1 MKRLIILF
9 FFIIS
14 CDKQI
19 NLDLINGY
27 WEIVSVSKNNEFV
40 KEYPFSNAVDFFI
53 IDSLNNGYRKKI
65 KPKINGSFEI
75 TLHEI
80 PISIKNNNNSYEIK
94 YYSTGNQ
101 YVETINKLDQN
112 MLVIKNSEGIIFSY
126 KRFEKYFDDGK

>member
-9 FFIIS
+9 FFLIS
-14 CDKQI
+14 CEKQI

-27 WEIVSVSKNNEFV
+27 WEIVSVSKNNKFF

-80 PISIKNNNNSYEIK
+80 PISINNNNNSNEIK
-94 YYSTGNQ
+94 YYSAGNQ

-112 MLVIKNSEGIIFSY
+112 ILVIKNSEGIIFSY

>member
-9 FFIIS
+9 FFIVS
-14 CDKQI
+14 SNKQI
-19 NLDLINGY
+19 NIDLINGY
-27 WEIVSVSKNNEFV
+27 WEIVSVSKNNEFI

-80 PISIKNNNNSYEIK
+80 PISIKNSNNFYEIK

-101 YVETINKLDQN
+101 YTETISKLDQN
-112 MLVIKNSEGIIFSY
+112 RLVIKNSEGIIFSY
-126 KRFEKYFDDGK
+126 KRFEKYFDNGK

>member
-94 YYSTGNQ
+94 YYSAGNQ
-101 YVETINKLDQN
+101 YVETISKLDQN
-112 MLVIKNSEGIIFSY
+112 RLVIKNSEGIIFSY

>member
-14 CDKQI
+14 CNKQI
-19 NLDLINGY
+19 NIDLINGY

-40 KEYPFSNAVDFFI
+40 KEYPFSNAVDFFM
-53 IDSLNNGYRKKI
+53 IDSLNNGFRKKI

-94 YYSTGNQ
+94 YFSAGNQ
-101 YVETINKLDQN
+101 YVETINRLDKN
-112 MLVIKNSEGIIFSY
+112 RLIIKNSEGIIFSY
-126 KRFEKYFDDGK
+126 KRFEKYFNDGK

>member
-9 FFIIS
+9 FFTLS
-14 CDKQI
+14 CNKQI

-27 WEIVSVSKNNEFV
+27 WEIVSVSKNNEFF

-80 PISIKNNNNSYEIK
+80 PISITNNNNSYEIN
-94 YYSTGNQ
+94 YYSAGNQ
-101 YVETINKLDQN
+101 YIETINKLDQN
-112 MLVIKNSEGIIFSY
+112 RLIIKNSEGIIFSY
-126 KRFEKYFDDGK
+126 KRFEKYFDNGK

>member
-19 NLDLINGY
+19 NVDLINGY
-27 WEIVSVSKNNEFV
+27 WEIVSVSKNNEFI
-40 KEYPFSNAVDFFI
+40 KEYPFSNAVDFFM

-80 PISIKNNNNSYEIK
+80 PISIKNSNNFYEIK

-101 YVETINKLDQN
+101 YTETISKLDQN
-112 MLVIKNSEGIIFSY
+112 RLVIKNSEGIIFSY

>member
-27 WEIVSVSKNNEFV
+27 WEIVSVSKNNEFI

-94 YYSTGNQ
+94 YYSAGNQ

-112 MLVIKNSEGIIFSY
+112 KLVIKNSEGIIFSY
-126 KRFEKYFDDGK
+126 KRFEKYFDNGK

>member
-40 KEYPFSNAVDFFI
+40 KEYPFSNAVDF
-53 IDSLNNGYRKKI
+53 S
-65 KPKINGSFEI
+65 
-75 TLHEI
+75 
-80 PISIKNNNNSYEIK
+80 
-94 YYSTGNQ
+94 
-101 YVETINKLDQN
+101 
-112 MLVIKNSEGIIFSY
+112 
-126 KRFEKYFDDGK
+126 

>member
-9 FFIIS
+9 FFTLS
-14 CDKQI
+14 CNKQI

-27 WEIVSVSKNNEFV
+27 WEIVSVSKNNEFF

-80 PISIKNNNNSYEIK
+80 PISITNNNNSYEIN
-94 YYSTGNQ
+94 YYSAGNQ
-101 YVETINKLDQN
+101 YIETINKLDQN
-112 MLVIKNSEGIIFSY
+112 RLVIKNSEGIIFSY
-126 KRFEKYFDDGK
+126 KRFEKYFDNGK

>member
-27 WEIVSVSKNNEFV
+27 WEIVSVSKNNEFI

-80 PISIKNNNNSYEIK
+80 PISIKNSNYFYEIK

-101 YVETINKLDQN
+101 YTETISKLDQN
-112 MLVIKNSEGIIFSY
+112 RLVIKNSEGIIFSY

>member
-27 WEIVSVSKNNEFV
+27 WEIVSVSKNNEFI
-40 KEYPFSNAVDFFI
+40 KEYPFSNAVDFFV
-53 IDSLNNGYRKKI
+53 IDSLNNGYKKKI

-80 PISIKNNNNSYEIK
+80 PISIKKNNNSYVIK
-94 YYSTGNQ
+94 YYSVGNQ

-112 MLVIKNSEGIIFSY
+112 ILVIKNSEGIIFSY
-126 KRFEKYFDDGK
+126 KRFEKYFENGK

>member
-19 NLDLINGY
+19 NVDLINGY
-27 WEIVSVSKNNEFV
+27 WEIVSVSKNNEFI

-80 PISIKNNNNSYEIK
+80 PISIKNSNNFYEIK

-101 YVETINKLDQN
+101 YTETISKLDQN
-112 MLVIKNSEGIIFSY
+112 RLVIKNSEGIIFSY

>member
-27 WEIVSVSKNNEFV
+27 WEIVSVSKNNEFI

-80 PISIKNNNNSYEIK
+80 PISIKNNNKSYEIK
-94 YYSTGNQ
+94 YYSAGNQ
-101 YVETINKLDQN
+101 YVETISKLDQN
-112 MLVIKNSEGIIFSY
+112 RLVIKNREGIIFSY

>member
-1 MKRLIILF
+1 MKRLIILL

-101 YVETINKLDQN
+101 YVETISKLDQN
-112 MLVIKNSEGIIFSY
+112 RLVIKNSEGIIFSY

>member
-19 NLDLINGY
+19 NVDLINGY
-27 WEIVSVSKNNEFV
+27 WEIVSVSKNNEFI

-80 PISIKNNNNSYEIK
+80 PISIKNNNNFYEIK
-94 YYSTGNQ
+94 YYSAGNQ
-101 YVETINKLDQN
+101 YTETISKLDQN
-112 MLVIKNSEGIIFSY
+112 RLVIKNSEGIIFSY

>member
-9 FFIIS
+9 FFIVS

-19 NLDLINGY
+19 NVDLINGY
-27 WEIVSVSKNNEFV
+27 WEIVSVSKNNEFI

-94 YYSTGNQ
+94 YYSAGNQ

-112 MLVIKNSEGIIFSY
+112 RLVIKNSEGIIFSY

>member
-9 FFIIS
+9 FFTLS
-14 CDKQI
+14 CNKQI

-27 WEIVSVSKNNEFV
+27 WEIVSVSKNNEFF

-53 IDSLNNGYRKKI
+53 IDSLNNGFRKKI

-80 PISIKNNNNSYEIK
+80 PISIKNNNNSYEIN
-94 YYSTGNQ
+94 YISAGNQ
-101 YVETINKLDQN
+101 YVETISKLDQDK
-112 MLVIKNSEGIIFSY
+112 LVIKNSEGMIFSY
-126 KRFEKYFDDGK
+126 KRFEKYFDNGK

>member
-9 FFIIS
+9 FFTLS
-14 CDKQI
+14 CNKQI

-27 WEIVSVSKNNEFV
+27 WEIVSVSKNNEFI
-40 KEYPFSNAVDFFI
+40 KEYPFSNAVDFFV

-80 PISIKNNNNSYEIK
+80 PISITNNNNSYEIN
-94 YYSTGNQ
+94 YYSAGNQ
-101 YVETINKLDQN
+101 YIETINKLDQN
-112 MLVIKNSEGIIFSY
+112 RLVIKNSEGIIFSY
-126 KRFEKYFDDGK
+126 KRFEKYFDNGK

>member
-14 CDKQI
+14 CDRQI

-80 PISIKNNNNSYEIK
+80 PISIKNSNNFYEIK

-101 YVETINKLDQN
+101 YVETISKLDQN
-112 MLVIKNSEGIIFSY
+112 RLVIKNSEGIIFSY

>member
-27 WEIVSVSKNNEFV
+27 WEIVSVSKNNEFI

-80 PISIKNNNNSYEIK
+80 PISIKNSNNFYEIK

-101 YVETINKLDQN
+101 YTETISKLDQN
-112 MLVIKNSEGIIFSY
+112 RLVIKNSEGIIFSY

>member
-14 CDKQI
+14 CNKQI
-19 NLDLINGY
+19 NIDLINGY

-80 PISIKNNNNSYEIK
+80 PISIKNNNNSYKIM
-94 YYSTGNQ
+94 YISAGNQ
-101 YVETINKLDQN
+101 YIETINKLDQN
-112 MLVIKNSEGIIFSY
+112 KLIIKNSEGIIFSY
-126 KRFEKYFDDGK
+126 KRFKKYFDDGK

>member
-40 KEYPFSNAVDFFI
+40 KENPFSNAVDFFI

-94 YYSTGNQ
+94 YNSAGNQ

-112 MLVIKNSEGIIFSY
+112 ILVIKNNEGIIFSY
-126 KRFEKYFDDGK
+126 KRFEKYFDNGK

>member
-80 PISIKNNNNSYEIK
+80 PISIKKNNNFYEIK

-101 YVETINKLDQN
+101 YVETISKLDQN
-112 MLVIKNSEGIIFSY
+112 RLVIKNSEGIIFSY

>member
-27 WEIVSVSKNNEFV
+27 WEIVSVSKNNEFI

-80 PISIKNNNNSYEIK
+80 PISIKNSNNFYEIK

-101 YVETINKLDQN
+101 YTETISKLDQN
-112 MLVIKNSEGIIFSY
+112 RLVIKNSEGIIFSY
-126 KRFEKYFDDGK
+126 KRFEKYFDNGK

>member
-80 PISIKNNNNSYEIK
+80 PISIKNSNNFYEIK

-101 YVETINKLDQN
+101 YTETISKLDQN
-112 MLVIKNSEGIIFSY
+112 RLVIKNSEGIIFSY

>member
-14 CDKQI
+14 CNKQI
-19 NLDLINGY
+19 NIDLINGY

-80 PISIKNNNNSYEIK
+80 PISIKNNNNSYKIM
-94 YYSTGNQ
+94 YISAGNQ
-101 YVETINKLDQN
+101 YIETINKLDQN
-112 MLVIKNSEGIIFSY
+112 KLIIKNSEGIIFSY
-126 KRFEKYFDDGK
+126 KRFEKYFNDGK

>member
-53 IDSLNNGYRKKI
+53 IDSLNKGYRKKI

-80 PISIKNNNNSYEIK
+80 PISIKNNNNFYEIK

-101 YVETINKLDQN
+101 YVETISKLDQN
-112 MLVIKNSEGIIFSY
+112 RLVIKNSEGIIFSY

>member
-53 IDSLNNGYRKKI
+53 IDSLNKGYRKKI

-80 PISIKNNNNSYEIK
+80 PISIKNSNNFYEIK

-101 YVETINKLDQN
+101 YVETISKLDQN
-112 MLVIKNSEGIIFSY
+112 RLVIKNSEGIIFSY

>member
-1 MKRLIILF
+1 MGNSFRF
-9 FFIIS
+9 
-14 CDKQI
+14 
-19 NLDLINGY
+19 
-27 WEIVSVSKNNEFV
+27 KNNEFI

-53 IDSLNNGYRKKI
+53 IDSLNKGYRKKI

-101 YVETINKLDQN
+101 YVETISKLDQN
-112 MLVIKNSEGIIFSY
+112 RLVIKNSEGIIFSY

>member
-9 FFIIS
+9 LFIIS

-27 WEIVSVSKNNEFV
+27 WEIVSVSKNNEFI

-80 PISIKNNNNSYEIK
+80 PISIKNSNNFYEIK

-101 YVETINKLDQN
+101 YTETISKLDQN
-112 MLVIKNSEGIIFSY
+112 RLVIKNSEGIIFSY

>member
-80 PISIKNNNNSYEIK
+80 PISIKNSNNFYEIK

-101 YVETINKLDQN
+101 YVETISKLDQN
-112 MLVIKNSEGIIFSY
+112 RLVIKNSEGIIFSY

>member
-9 FFIIS
+9 FFIIG

-27 WEIVSVSKNNEFV
+27 WEIVSVSKNNEFI

-80 PISIKNNNNSYEIK
+80 PISIKNSNNFYEIK

-101 YVETINKLDQN
+101 YTETISKLDQN
-112 MLVIKNSEGIIFSY
+112 RLVIKNSEGIIFSY

>member
-27 WEIVSVSKNNEFV
+27 WEIVSVSKNNEFI

-94 YYSTGNQ
+94 YYSAGNQ

-112 MLVIKNSEGIIFSY
+112 KLVIKNSEGIIFSY
-126 KRFEKYFDDGK
+126 KRFEKYSYNGK

>member
-80 PISIKNNNNSYEIK
+80 PISIKNSNNFYEIK
-94 YYSTGNQ
+94 YYSAGNQ
-101 YVETINKLDQN
+101 YVEKISKLDQN
-112 MLVIKNSEGIIFSY
+112 RLVIKNSEGIIFSY
-126 KRFEKYFDDGK
+126 KRFEKYFYDGK

>member
-27 WEIVSVSKNNEFV
+27 WEIVSVSKNNEFI
-40 KEYPFSNAVDFFI
+40 KEYPFSNAVDFFV

-80 PISIKNNNNSYEIK
+80 PISIKNNNNSYVIK
-94 YYSTGNQ
+94 YYSVGNQ
-101 YVETINKLDQN
+101 YVENIKKLDQN
-112 MLVIKNSEGIIFSY
+112 ILVIKNSEGIMFSY